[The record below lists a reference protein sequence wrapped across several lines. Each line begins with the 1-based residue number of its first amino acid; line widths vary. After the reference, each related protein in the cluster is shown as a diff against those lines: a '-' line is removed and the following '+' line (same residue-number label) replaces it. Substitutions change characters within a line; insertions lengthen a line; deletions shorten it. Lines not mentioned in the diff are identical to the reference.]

1 MKVDII
7 LHNGHLLTM
16 EGVGVGYIEN
26 GAIAIKG
33 NLIMDVGSTDEII
46 KQYSA
51 DRMIDAHNKLIMPG
65 FIDAHIHTGI
75 NIFRGVAQDMSNWM
89 QKGLWPFQKHLTP
102 EASVAG
108 SMVNIIEGIKAGTTT
123 FCDYDGRMDLIVEN
137 YKKIGAR
144 ARVAELINEI
154 PNNIGDLPVGELYQ
168 FEPSIGEEKLNRNLK
183 LYEEYHESENGR
195 ISVILGPHGPDM
207 MSIELLQEIRNHAEK
222 LDTKLHM
229 HVSQG
234 DREIYQIEK
243 RYGKRSIEFL
253 AEQNYLN
260 ERLIAVHLTEAT
272 DDETAIVAKSG
283 ATMIYCAGSIGIID
297 GMVPPV
303 QAFIDA
309 GGTACLGSDQSPGNN
324 CNNMFNE
331 MKMAAILNKVKYK
344 DPRIFNATQ
353 SVRMATIEAA
363 KVMGIEREVGSLEKG
378 KKADILII
386 DLTAPTF
393 FPVLNSPIRNIVPNL
408 VYSARGDE
416 VETVIIDGK
425 VVMENRK
432 IITINEN
439 EAIEKGQKAAED
451 IAKKAEQDIL
461 QADSDIL
468 QMVRGGLL

>member
-1 MKVDII
+1 
-7 LHNGHLLTM
+7 
-16 EGVGVGYIEN
+16 GYIEN

-207 MSIELLQEIRNHAEK
+207 MSIELLQEIRNHA
-222 LDTKLHM
+222 
-229 HVSQG
+229 
-234 DREIYQIEK
+234 
-243 RYGKRSIEFL
+243 
-253 AEQNYLN
+253 
-260 ERLIAVHLTEAT
+260 
-272 DDETAIVAKSG
+272 
-283 ATMIYCAGSIGIID
+283 
-297 GMVPPV
+297 
-303 QAFIDA
+303 
-309 GGTACLGSDQSPGNN
+309 
-324 CNNMFNE
+324 
-331 MKMAAILNKVKYK
+331 
-344 DPRIFNATQ
+344 
-353 SVRMATIEAA
+353 
-363 KVMGIEREVGSLEKG
+363 
-378 KKADILII
+378 
-386 DLTAPTF
+386 
-393 FPVLNSPIRNIVPNL
+393 
-408 VYSARGDE
+408 
-416 VETVIIDGK
+416 
-425 VVMENRK
+425 
-432 IITINEN
+432 
-439 EAIEKGQKAAED
+439 
-451 IAKKAEQDIL
+451 
-461 QADSDIL
+461 
-468 QMVRGGLL
+468 